1 MAHTFLALDMN
12 LIPQWTK
19 DNVPTFWQ
27 GRFSNDNSRMLIDG
41 YKENGELVHPQFV
54 LDAWLGGVPNK
65 KEVQAQ
71 LIGEAIEYTVQEIKQ
86 ESTNPE
92 SIWYVDP
99 ERDL

>member
-19 DNVPTFWQ
+19 DNVPTFWK

-54 LDAWLGGVPNK
+54 LDAWLGGVSNK
-65 KEVQAQ
+65 EEVQAQ
-71 LIGEAIEYTVQEIKQ
+71 LIGEAIEYTKEEIAS
-86 ESTNPE
+86 ETNDPISSWYIKPE
-92 SIWYVDP
+92 
-99 ERDL
+99 ELL